1 MVAILASTCSAADNE
16 DFADYKIQKLGETG
30 YLYCNDT
37 DSRQAAA
44 IPEFYQPV
52 AWMLPDCSRVV
63 HSDDKYNIRDDNWTL
78 VINSTTIDDLGV
90 YHCMLQDPNISDSS
104 NFYLVKVGLNSEGP
118 YFFDMWE
125 KYMWPTII
133 SICSLFGFLLLAVIC
148 ILLYIFRYIPPEKRG
163 GGSDAGSDS
172 SSRHGDGEHDQTLHK
187 LDHRKEHEIDVNH
200 KEHNAYENPS
210 FHDGD
215 DGKEHQHNGGMDLHE
230 AKQNEAHH
238 VYADVR
244 DHHKTVEERGS
255 SDEEATTF

>member
-16 DFADYKIQKLGETG
+16 DFADYKIQALGETG
-30 YLYCNDT
+30 FLYCNDT

-52 AWMLPDCSRVV
+52 AWMLPNCSRVD
-63 HSDDKYNIRDDNWTL
+63 HDDAKYNIRDDNWTL
-78 VINSTTIDDLGV
+78 VINSTTTKDLGV
-90 YHCMLQDPNISDSS
+90 YHCMLQGPNNSDPS

-133 SICSLFGFLLLAVIC
+133 SICALFGFLLLAVIC

-163 GGSDAGSDS
+163 GGSDVGSDS
-172 SSRHGDGEHDQTLHK
+172 GSRHGDGEHEHTLHN
-187 LDHRKEHEIDVNH
+187 HHKEHEEVNH

-210 FHDGD
+210 YHDGD
-215 DGKEHQHNGGMDLHE
+215 DDKEHRNGGIDLHE

-244 DHHKTVEERGS
+244 GHHTTVEHES